1 MGSNEFIVYVK
12 HFNFLLP
19 DMKCFG
25 MIINCLGVNM
35 KSEKRQNEKF
45 VAYQEKYSVQ
55 MNSMALYI

>member
-12 HFNFLLP
+12 HFNLLLP

-25 MIINCLGVNM
+25 MIINFWGVNM
-35 KSEKRQNEKF
+35 KSEKRQNEKL
-45 VAYQEKYSVQ
+45 VAYQEKYSAQ